1 MEAIPAKGKE
11 KQFAKSNI
19 NLDMLEDK
27 VVKLIE
33 LVKMVKDEN
42 ATLKQKNKDLYGQ
55 IKALEGSMVL
65 ETKNLEELS
74 QEKVVTK
81 MVVDNLLHSIDAL
94 IEIKEK

>member
-1 MEAIPAKGKE
+1 MEAVSAKGKE
-11 KQFAKSNI
+11 KQFVKSNLSL
-19 NLDMLEDK
+19 NLLEEK
-27 VVKLIE
+27 VVQLIE
-33 LVKMVKDEN
+33 MIKLLKDEN
-42 ATLKQKNKDLYGQ
+42 ASLKQKNKDLHGQ

>member
-11 KQFAKSNI
+11 KHFGKSPL
-19 NLDMLEDK
+19 NLNVLEEK
-27 VVKLIE
+27 VVRLIE
-33 LVKMVKDEN
+33 LVKALKDEN
-42 ATLKQKNKDLYGQ
+42 ASLKNKNKDLHGQ
-55 IKALEGSMVL
+55 LKALEGSMVL